1 MAATDTQMQKL
12 HEALAKVL
20 TDQIEAQ
27 PGVDAEGITLP
38 PSASILNVARQFLKD
53 NGIESKAVPGSP
65 LGKLMAAF
73 PFEGDMS
80 SPPLNPSSPG
90 VSK

>member
-1 MAATDTQMQKL
+1 MQQL

-20 TDQIEAQ
+20 KDQIEAKQ
-27 PGVDAEGITLP
+27 VDAEGKPLP

-65 LGKLMAAF
+65 LGRLVEVY

-80 SPPLNPSSPG
+80 SPPLLQPSNG
-90 VSK
+90 VSQ